1 MNEVRLFNN
10 GGSQAVRLPKDCRF
24 DPDETVIIKKIGDMV
39 IMIPK
44 DKVDEVFGSGYG
56 TATDD
61 FFADGRDQGTP
72 DERLEL

>member
-1 MNEVRLFNN
+1 MTETKLFNY

-44 DKVDEVFGSGYG
+44 DKVNEVFGSGYG
-56 TATDD
+56 EATDD
-61 FFADGRDQGTP
+61 FFSEGRDQGVFE
-72 DERLEL
+72 ER

>member
-1 MNEVRLFNN
+1 MTEAKLFNN

-44 DKVDEVFGSGYG
+44 DKVNEVFGSGYG
-56 TATDD
+56 EATDD
-61 FFADGRDQGTP
+61 YFSEGRDQGVFE
-72 DERLEL
+72 ERDLL